1 MSKSKRQKCFVNGH
15 CCYDCSNFE
24 IQTVAERYG
33 YGIAEDMGLEEV
45 DSYANWLAS
54 ISNVKVGEY
63 CCYKTRYYDD
73 KNDLEEEY
81 YVDHEDELKYLED
94 NEIDMIIKERTSS
107 WWKKAII
114 VYVDVPSDEEAND
127 HDQP

>member
-1 MSKSKRQKCFVNGH
+1 MGKCEQKLRELIVANPDLPVVFMVNS
-15 CCYDCSNFE
+15 D
-24 IQTVAERYG
+24 VV
-33 YGIAEDMGLEEV
+33 V
-45 DSYANWLAS
+45 DDFYANWLAS

-81 YVDHEDELKYLED
+81 YVDHEDELKYLKD

-127 HDQP
+127 HEAEMGGDSE

>member
-1 MSKSKRQKCFVNGH
+1 MEKCEQKLRELIIANPDLPVIFMVNS
-15 CCYDCSNFE
+15 D
-24 IQTVAERYG
+24 VVV
-33 YGIAEDMGLEEV
+33 D

-54 ISNVKVGEY
+54 ISSVKVGAF

-81 YVDHEDELKYLED
+81 FVDYEDELKYLKD
-94 NEIDMIIKERTSS
+94 DEIDRIIEERTSS
-107 WWKKAII
+107 WWRKAII

-127 HDQP
+127 HE

>member
-1 MSKSKRQKCFVNGH
+1 MILINEDDVLEKEQKLRKL
-15 CCYDCSNFE
+15 
-24 IQTVAERYG
+24 I
-33 YGIAEDMGLEEV
+33 IANPDLPVIFMV
-45 DSYANWLAS
+45 SSDVVVDDSYANWLAS

-94 NEIDMIIKERTSS
+94 NEIDVIIKERTSS
-107 WWKKAII
+107 WWRKAII
-114 VYVDVPSDEEAND
+114 VYVGVPSDEEAND

>member
-1 MSKSKRQKCFVNGH
+1 MRLINEDDVLEKEQKLRKLIIANPDLPVIFMVNS
-15 CCYDCSNFE
+15 DV
-24 IQTVAERYG
+24 IV
-33 YGIAEDMGLEEV
+33 D

-54 ISNVKVGEY
+54 ISSVEVGEY

-81 YVDHEDELKYLED
+81 YVDHEDEFKYLKD
-94 NEIDMIIKERTSS
+94 NEIDRIIKERTSS
-107 WWKKAII
+107 WWRKAII

>member
-1 MSKSKRQKCFVNGH
+1 MRLINEDDVLEKEQKLRKLIIANPDLPVIFMVNS
-15 CCYDCSNFE
+15 DVV
-24 IQTVAERYG
+24 I
-33 YGIAEDMGLEEV
+33 D

-54 ISNVKVGEY
+54 ISSVEVGEY

-81 YVDHEDELKYLED
+81 YVDHEDEFEYLKD
-94 NEIDMIIKERTSS
+94 NEIDRIIKERTSS
-107 WWKKAII
+107 WWRKAII

>member
-1 MSKSKRQKCFVNGH
+1 MRLINEDDVLEKEQKLRELIIANPDLPVIFMVNS
-15 CCYDCSNFE
+15 DVV
-24 IQTVAERYG
+24 I
-33 YGIAEDMGLEEV
+33 D

-54 ISNVKVGEY
+54 ISSVEVGEY

-81 YVDHEDELKYLED
+81 YVDHEDEFKYLKD
-94 NEIDMIIKERTSS
+94 NEIDRIIKERTSS
-107 WWKKAII
+107 WWRKAII

>member
-1 MSKSKRQKCFVNGH
+1 MRLINEDDVLEKEQKLRKLIIANPDLPVIFMVNS
-15 CCYDCSNFE
+15 D
-24 IQTVAERYG
+24 VVV
-33 YGIAEDMGLEEV
+33 D

-81 YVDHEDELKYLED
+81 YVDHEDELKYLKD

-114 VYVDVPSDEEAND
+114 VYVDVPSDEEVND
-127 HDQP
+127 HE

>member
-1 MSKSKRQKCFVNGH
+1 MGKCEQKLRELIVANPDLPVVFMVNS
-15 CCYDCSNFE
+15 D
-24 IQTVAERYG
+24 VV
-33 YGIAEDMGLEEV
+33 V
-45 DSYANWLAS
+45 DDFYANWLAS

-63 CCYKTRYYDD
+63 CCYKTRYYDY

-81 YVDHEDELKYLED
+81 YVDHEDELKYLKD

-127 HDQP
+127 HEAEMGGDSE

>member
-1 MSKSKRQKCFVNGH
+1 MNEHEQKLRELIIANPDLPVIFMVNS
-15 CCYDCSNFE
+15 DV
-24 IQTVAERYG
+24 IV
-33 YGIAEDMGLEEV
+33 D

-54 ISNVKVGEY
+54 MNYVKVGEY
-63 CCYKTRYYDD
+63 CCYRTRYYDD
-73 KNDLEEEY
+73 RNDLEEEY
-81 YVDHEDELKYLED
+81 YVDHEDELKYLKD

-107 WWKKAII
+107 WWRKAII

>member
-1 MSKSKRQKCFVNGH
+1 MNKHEQKLRELVIANPDLPVIFMVNS
-15 CCYDCSNFE
+15 DVVIDDF
-24 IQTVAERYG
+24 
-33 YGIAEDMGLEEV
+33 
-45 DSYANWLAS
+45 YANWLAS
-54 ISNVKVGEY
+54 ISNVEIGEY

-81 YVDHEDELKYLED
+81 YVDHENELKYLKD

-127 HDQP
+127 HEYE

>member
-45 DSYANWLAS
+45 ECKDCFYNS
-54 ISNVKVGEY
+54 GECKDCLLKNSPDCPKY
-63 CCYKTRYYDD
+63 RQEPERVDD
-73 KNDLEEEY
+73 EK
-81 YVDHEDELKYLED
+81 
-94 NEIDMIIKERTSS
+94 
-107 WWKKAII
+107 
-114 VYVDVPSDEEAND
+114 
-127 HDQP
+127 

>member
-1 MSKSKRQKCFVNGH
+1 MRLINEDDVLEKEQKLRKLIITNPDLPVIFMVNS
-15 CCYDCSNFE
+15 DV
-24 IQTVAERYG
+24 IV
-33 YGIAEDMGLEEV
+33 D

-54 ISNVKVGEY
+54 MNHVEVGEY

-73 KNDLEEEY
+73 RNDLEEEY
-81 YVDHEDELKYLED
+81 YVDHEDEFEYLKD
-94 NEIDMIIKERTSS
+94 NEIDRIIKERTSS
-107 WWKKAII
+107 WWRKAII

>member
-1 MSKSKRQKCFVNGH
+1 MGKHEQKLRELIIANPDLPVIFMVNS
-15 CCYDCSNFE
+15 D
-24 IQTVAERYG
+24 VVV
-33 YGIAEDMGLEEV
+33 D

-54 ISNVKVGEY
+54 ISNVEVGEN
-63 CCYKTRYYDD
+63 CCYKTRYYVY

-81 YVDHEDELKYLED
+81 YVDHEDELKYLKD

-114 VYVDVPSDEEAND
+114 IYVGVPSGEEAND
-127 HDQP
+127 HE

>member
-1 MSKSKRQKCFVNGH
+1 MRLINEDDVLEKEQKLRKLIIANPDLPVIFMVNSDVVIDD
-15 CCYDCSNFE
+15 Y
-24 IQTVAERYG
+24 
-33 YGIAEDMGLEEV
+33 
-45 DSYANWLAS
+45 YANWLAS
-54 ISNVKVGEY
+54 ISSVEVGEY

-81 YVDHEDELKYLED
+81 YVDLEDEFKYLED
-94 NEIDMIIKERTSS
+94 NEIDRIIKERTSS
-107 WWKKAII
+107 WWRKAII